1 MNVMKGRIVKDDPS
15 VYFGTQALSNSG
27 MSELLRCP
35 AHLKAMLDKCGK
47 EEPQSEALLSGS
59 LLHCMVLEP
68 EELDSRYA
76 PKMYSGATKAG
87 KDEKARADEMGIILV
102 SQDTWNDC
110 KAMAEAVLNHPIMQA
125 VKDSGDLRT
134 EQSVYWTEMQG
145 TVPCKARV
153 DAIATIPGVGLCAI
167 DLKTTR
173 DASLA
178 SLEKSLYNYGYHR
191 QAAWYRRGLYAAGID
206 VRAFVFLFV
215 EKEAPFLTVGVSV
228 AEAAQE
234 SALDEIRNC
243 VETYAGCMTSGHW
256 PGYTEMPVVELDLP
270 SWAKKKEQ

>member
-1 MNVMKGRIVKDDPS
+1 MDGVIIKDAPSAYYGRM
-15 VYFGTQALSNSG
+15 ALSNSG

-35 AHLKAMLDKCGK
+35 AHLKAMLDNCGQ
-47 EEPQSEALLSGS
+47 EESPSEALLAGS

-68 EELDSRYA
+68 DELDRRFA
-76 PKMYSGATKAG
+76 PNMFSGTTKAG
-87 KDEKARADEMGIILV
+87 KEEKVKAEEMGIILV
-102 SQDTWNDC
+102 SKDTWNDC
-110 KAMAEAVLNHPIMQA
+110 KAMAEKVLKHPIMRA
-125 VKDSGDLRT
+125 AKDSGDLRT
-134 EQSVYWTEMQG
+134 EQSVYWTERQG

-191 QAAWYRRGLYAAGID
+191 QAAWYRRGLYAAGLD

-270 SWAKKKEQ
+270 AWAKKKEQ

>member
-1 MNVMKGRIVKDDPS
+1 MDGRIVKDDQA
-15 VYFGTQALSNSG
+15 VYFGTPALSNSG

-35 AHLKAMLDKCGK
+35 AHLKAMLDRCGK
-47 EEPQSEALLSGS
+47 DADDNAAFLAGS
-59 LLHCMVLEP
+59 VLHCMVLEP

-76 PKMYSGATKAG
+76 PKMHSGVTKAG
-87 KDEKARADEMGIILV
+87 KEEKARAEEMGITLV

-110 KAMAEAVLNHPIMQA
+110 KAMAEAVLNHPIMRA
-125 VKDSGDLRT
+125 AKASGDLRT

-153 DAIATIPGVGLCAI
+153 DALVTIPGVGLCAI

-191 QAAWYRRGLYAAGID
+191 QAAWYRRGLRAAGHEVSGFI
-206 VRAFVFLFV
+206 FLFV

-234 SALDEIRNC
+234 AALDEIRNC
-243 VETYAGCMTSGHW
+243 VETYAGCMASGHW

-270 SWAKKKEQ
+270 AWARKKEQ